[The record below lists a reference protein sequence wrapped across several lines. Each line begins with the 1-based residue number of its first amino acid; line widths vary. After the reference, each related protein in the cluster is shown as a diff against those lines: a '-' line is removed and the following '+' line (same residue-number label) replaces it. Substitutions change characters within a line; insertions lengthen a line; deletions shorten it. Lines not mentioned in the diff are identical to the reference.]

1 MSSSAHDDTVVPS
14 EQDLRPHFHQELAE
28 LEHQALGAIEI
39 VIEQFDRTL
48 DALAHQDISLARIVI
63 ADDDRVDGRY
73 LEVHQGI
80 LSLLARQTPVAGD
93 LRLVAALLHMIMH
106 VERMGDQCVN
116 IAKLIPL
123 SGHEPPVQDHVLALL
138 GRMGAL
144 ARTAVVQCKQ
154 AFQERDLPL
163 AIDLIR
169 QDGEINKLNR
179 EIFNAA
185 LAAGEDAEA
194 REWGTYMVL
203 AARAIERIADNAVD
217 IGEQVAFVV
226 TGLFQEFSDTYRPA
240 IRTGMQA

>member
-93 LRLVAALLHMIMH
+93 QRRVAALLHMIMH

>member
-1 MSSSAHDDTVVPS
+1 MSSPAQDGTAARG

-28 LEHQALGAIEI
+28 LERQALGAIDI
-39 VIEQFDRTL
+39 VIEQLDRTL
-48 DALAHQDISLARIVI
+48 EALALQDVSLARMVI

-123 SGHEPPVQDHVLALL
+123 SGHEPPAQDDVLALL

-144 ARTAVVQCKQ
+144 ARVAVAQCKT
-154 AFQERDLPL
+154 AFQERDLPV

-169 QDGEINKLNR
+169 QGGEINKLNR
-179 EIFNAA
+179 EVFNAA
-185 LAAGEDAEA
+185 LAAGDDSDT
-194 REWGTYMVL
+194 REWATYMVL
-203 AARAIERIADNAVD
+203 VARAIERVADNAVD

-226 TGLFQEFSDTYRPA
+226 TGLFQEFSDSYRPA

>member
-80 LSLLARQTPVAGD
+80 LSLLARQAPVAGD
-93 LRLVAALLHMIMH
+93 LRLVAALLHVIMH

>member
-138 GRMGAL
+138 GRMAAL
-144 ARTAVVQCKQ
+144 ARTAVVQCNQ

>member
-28 LEHQALGAIEI
+28 LERQALGAIEI

-48 DALAHQDISLARIVI
+48 DALAHQEISLARIVI

-123 SGHEPPVQDHVLALL
+123 SGHEPPIQDDVLALL

-144 ARTAVVQCKQ
+144 ARTAVVQCKK

-226 TGLFQEFSDTYRPA
+226 TGLFQEFSDSYRPA

>member
-1 MSSSAHDDTVVPS
+1 MSSSAQGGTTAPG
-14 EQDLRPHFHQELAE
+14 EQDLRPHFHQELTE
-28 LEHQALGAIEI
+28 LERQALGAIDI
-39 VIEQFDRTL
+39 VTEQLDRTL
-48 DALAHQDISLARIVI
+48 DALARQD
-63 ADDDRVDGRY
+63 
-73 LEVHQGI
+73 LEVHQDI

-123 SGHEPPVQDHVLALL
+123 SGHEPPVQDDVLALL

-144 ARTAVVQCKQ
+144 ARAAVAQCKT
-154 AFQERDLPL
+154 AFAERDLPA

-185 LAAGEDAEA
+185 LAAGDDPEA

>member
-1 MSSSAHDDTVVPS
+1 MSSSARDDTVAPS

-28 LEHQALGAIEI
+28 LERQALGAIEI

-48 DALAHQDISLARIVI
+48 DALAHQEISLARIVI

-138 GRMGAL
+138 SRMGAL
-144 ARTAVVQCKQ
+144 ARTAVVQCKT

-185 LAAGEDAEA
+185 LAAGDDAEA